1 MGLHIIRQDSVKDR
15 KKVTMEELQAE
26 NKRLLLRVKA
36 LEDQASAAQE
46 SDQVLDVLLGGGE
59 A

>member
-46 SDQVLDVLLGGGE
+46 SDRVLDVLLGGGE